1 MYLAYNIINCNAHT
15 RHTHLYLVKNDTNYV
30 EYAEKLGR
38 EYYDVEL
45 NTLECFTLLDVH
57 LGLYTRKK

>member
-1 MYLAYNIINCNAHT
+1 MRTYTYTYVYI
-15 RHTHLYLVKNDTNYV
+15 VKNDINYV
-30 EYAEKLGR
+30 KYAEKLGR

-45 NTLECFTLLDVH
+45 DTLELFTLLDAY